1 MTQAQGRLAVVLLV
15 EDDPGDQELTRRAL
29 TEGLLR
35 VDLRTVSDG
44 EEALEYLYHRGRHGD
59 PARSPA
65 PDLVLMDLNMPG
77 LDGRDVLRV
86 VKADATLKSVPIV
99 VLTTSRLEADI
110 LRSYDLGC
118 NSFITKPVGVEGF
131 VRAVQDLG
139 AYWFEL
145 TTLPAGGGLA
155 RAGAGPDADSDLRVA
170 PAERR

>member
-1 MTQAQGRLAVVLLV
+1 MTRAQRRLAVVLLV
-15 EDDPGDQELTRRAL
+15 EDDAGDQELTRRAL

-35 VDLRTVSDG
+35 VDLRIVSNG
-44 EEALEYLYHRGRHGD
+44 EEALNYLYHRGQHGD

-65 PDLVLMDLNMPG
+65 PDLVLLDLNMPG

-86 VKADATLKSVPIV
+86 VKADEALKSLPIV

-118 NSFITKPVGVEGF
+118 NSFVTKPVGVEGF

-145 TTLPAGGGLA
+145 TTLPAGGGFA
-155 RAGAGPDADSDLRVA
+155 RTGAATGAEGDARVA
-170 PAERR
+170 HVER